1 MTQVAN
7 DPGIQTPEP
16 PPKEDLQPP
25 FILYQD
31 GQRYG
36 ETLDR
41 LAVWVHHLLIS
52 VYARE
57 VTSGAPW
64 CSQWWRHPEAVAQ
77 LHGLSMAW
85 QEMTGADSNLSGPAT
100 WHRDFLTPVMTS
112 LRDPSGPFAGC
123 KPGSHRDK
131 QPPPV
136 EPLAF

>member
-7 DPGIQTPEP
+7 EPETQTPS
-16 PPKEDLQPP
+16 

-31 GQRYG
+31 GPGYG

-41 LAVWVHHLLIS
+41 LAFWVHNLLIP

-57 VTSGAPW
+57 VTSAAPW
-64 CSQWWRHPEAVAQ
+64 CSQWWRHAEAVAQ
-77 LHGLSMAW
+77 LHALSMAW
-85 QEMTGADSNLSGPAT
+85 QEMTGAASNLSGPAT
-100 WHRDFLTPVMTS
+100 WHRDFLQPVMTS
-112 LRDPSGPFAGC
+112 LRDPAGPFAGC

-131 QPPPV
+131 QAPPV

>member
-7 DPGIQTPEP
+7 DPATQTPEEEP
-16 PPKEDLQPP
+16 QPS

-31 GQRYG
+31 GARYG

-41 LAVWVHHLLIS
+41 LAFWVHNLLIP

-57 VTSGAPW
+57 ISSGAPW

-85 QEMTGADSNLSGPAT
+85 QELTGASSNLTGPAV
-100 WHRDFLTPVMTS
+100 WHRDFLGPVMTS

-131 QPPPV
+131 PAPPV
-136 EPLAF
+136 EPLTF